1 MSNLTRSN
9 RPLNTHQKP
18 SKIIP
23 CVPLQPKINGFLA
36 SYFHPLKSVSFR
48 LAGTIKLAIIC
59 SMWRVQL

>member
-9 RPLNTHQKP
+9 RPLNAHQKP

-23 CVPLQPKINGFLA
+23 YVPLQPKINEFLTG
-36 SYFHPLKSVSFR
+36 YFHPLKSVSFR
-48 LAGTIKLAIIC
+48 LAGATELAIIC

>member
-9 RPLNTHQKP
+9 RPLNAHQKP

-23 CVPLQPKINGFLA
+23 YVPLQPKINEFLA
-36 SYFHPLKSVSFR
+36 GYFHPLKSVFFR
-48 LAGTIKLAIIC
+48 LAGTTKLAIIC

>member
-1 MSNLTRSN
+1 MSDLIRSN
-9 RPLNTHQKP
+9 RPLTAHCEP

-23 CVPLQPKINGFLA
+23 RVPLQPKINGFLA

-48 LAGTIKLAIIC
+48 LAGATELAIIC